1 MKRPRSVI
9 PIAIAFAAATIA
21 ASRAE
26 SAPRALDVVDLV
38 DGTQIVGVVTHREQ
52 GKYVTVVTA
61 AGEQHMIPWARL
73 ALAPPAPSAS
83 SATPSP

>member
-1 MKRPRSVI
+1 MKRARTVI

-73 ALAPPAPSAS
+73 VQAPPAPSAS